1 MVMLLSVCLYAKK
14 IKKHKAISCSCMAG
28 GNLSRSRRKEEKK
41 KKEKMGEKKEVLR
54 TIKQTKKKK
63 IQRALWFLKVYM
75 QTLLSFGSVFSKER
89 IQLNSVHFPSSLLS
103 LSLFFFKPE
112 SFFYHRYMN
121 WNSSET
127 ILVRNLGFG
136 GAFSS
141 PHPVLCYQTWCP
153 TTTSLDQTSNV
164 LLSTLT
170 TVNYSFIAL
179 IFTSDV
185 YFLRLYFT
193 FW

>member
-1 MVMLLSVCLYAKK
+1 MVMLLSVCLYTKE

-28 GNLSRSRRKEEKK
+28 GNLSQSRRKEEKK
-41 KKEKMGEKKEVLR
+41 KRRKKRGKKKKVLR
-54 TIKQTKKKK
+54 TNKQTKKSEGLSGSWKYIRK
-63 IQRALWFLKVYM
+63 HFWVSVLFSPRKESSWIVFISPLLSCLYPCFFLNLKVF
-75 QTLLSFGSVFSKER
+75 LSQIHELKLE
-89 IQLNSVHFPSSLLS
+89 
-103 LSLFFFKPE
+103 
-112 SFFYHRYMN
+112 
-121 WNSSET
+121 WNR
-127 ILVRNLGFG
+127 LRNLGFG